1 MHLVIISGATRP
13 QSKSNTAKV
22 IAAFQKGFEE
32 NGNTTEVWY
41 LSDRRQW
48 KRAANAF
55 EQNER
60 ILIAFPLYVENIPG
74 ILLEFLSGLTPKQA
88 PGTRLAFLIQGG
100 FPEASQSRCCEAFL
114 ETLPAQLGCDYAG
127 TLIKGDM
134 FGTSLVDE
142 KNREKMLAPF
152 TQMGRIFAQI
162 GCFEKSAVDVF
173 AGLEYM
179 PEKQIRMYNLVGKHI
194 SRFFMGRI
202 AKKLGCK
209 EKLDARPYGCAVKI
223 QK

>member
-1 MHLVIISGATRP
+1 MHLVIINGATRP

-55 EQNER
+55 EQNDH

-88 PGTRLAFLIQGG
+88 PGTRIAFLIQGG